1 MVIILKSF
9 NKNLLN
15 FFINSILLPHLS
27 FSIKVIPLPSTSK
40 KWTVLKSPHVNS
52 KAKEQFEMIT
62 HRRLLKLS
70 GIKKSELIYF
80 TNFIKINLIP
90 GIALKSKYNF

>member
-1 MVIILKSF
+1 MILVLKSF

-15 FFINSILLPHLS
+15 FFINSILVPNSS
-27 FSIKVIPLPSTSK
+27 FNIKVIPLPSTSK

-62 HRRLLKLS
+62 HRMLLKLS

-80 TNFIKINLIP
+80 TNFLKINLIP
-90 GIALKSKYNF
+90 GIALKSKYSL

>member
-9 NKNLLN
+9 NNLLN
-15 FFINSILLPHLS
+15 FYKFGYYTPFK

-52 KAKEQFEMIT
+52 KAKEQFEMVT

-80 TNFIKINLIP
+80 TNFLKINLIP